1 MSKYEWSIINNL
13 YMDRKIDKND
23 HVSVGVFFFFFWMC
37 DWNYVISAGKTKV
50 DPRAFIMFNK
60 GQSDI
65 KAHYSSWSE
74 INVKMWPHVF
84 MLLSLDCF
92 QTTCIQLGLSNHSID
107 QAPLWKSLHKTGDLQ
122 GVGHMFFSCKTVPF
136 STMQDVFRVMLCCD
150 SYLDVPMQFLG
161 CFG

>member
-1 MSKYEWSIINNL
+1 MSGL
-13 YMDRKIDKND
+13 
-23 HVSVGVFFFFFWMC
+23 VFFRGGIC

-50 DPRAFIMFNK
+50 DPQAFIMFNK

-107 QAPLWKSLHKTGDLQ
+107 QAPLWKSLHITGDLQ

-136 STMQDVFRVMLCCD
+136 LLIYGPLKSDWEELAHLSLISHML
-150 SYLDVPMQFLG
+150 
-161 CFG
+161 